1 MTAANQLLFLDQGS
15 VARTAVLASSS
26 FRVPSELSFRLA
38 RAFTGMCG
46 LCMHSMLSRILYV
59 SRFVG
64 FFARHGLPSVSFL
77 AADGPPS
84 YFRRFCAAVLFVKH
98 FR

>member
-1 MTAANQLLFLDQGS
+1 MTAANRPLFLDQGS
-15 VARTAVLASSS
+15 VARTAVLAPSV
-26 FRVPSELSFRLA
+26 FHVASELAFRLA
-38 RAFTGMCG
+38 CAFTAMCE

-77 AADGPPS
+77 AADGPPG
-84 YFRRFCAAVLFVKH
+84 YFGRFYSDAI
-98 FR
+98 R